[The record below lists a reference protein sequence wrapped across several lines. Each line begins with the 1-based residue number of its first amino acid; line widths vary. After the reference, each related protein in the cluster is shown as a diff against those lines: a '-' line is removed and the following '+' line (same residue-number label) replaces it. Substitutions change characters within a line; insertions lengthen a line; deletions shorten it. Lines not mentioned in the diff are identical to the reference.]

1 MTNHDP
7 SSFLQAVESRLDSIF
22 GEDAK
27 PPQPKDSGILPTAGE
42 DTVSVTVDMR
52 EVHGEATSY
61 TAEPEA
67 RETLSLAEDAV
78 AETKENVLAGPVD
91 EEADQA
97 SAQAAQVQ
105 DRSAYLSEI
114 DKRFAAIFGD
124 EDKKAGTAADTAKP
138 DDLQGGMARADRV
151 EDKDADQFLEGISL
165 TSSSMLESPLKD
177 LKNIMLSLESEVS
190 DSMLAQ
196 LDDEVNHL
204 EPLYAG
210 DLIIQGFLR
219 IIRFVERTIRVRG
232 AAAGQNSM
240 NLLRSV
246 YDHLEN
252 VLAPERMTEAEKHHF
267 LMESIEQYRSWV
279 ENVDIEAPVAAPS
292 PVMSMDELKLLEME
306 APEGKFFKDQ
316 KMEET
321 IFAPVPVVEE
331 TPPPARDADLEKAIA
346 AMKDLPP
353 EEAFAYALEEM
364 KRTFQTEID
373 TLKEEVRLL
382 KNAR

>member
-27 PPQPKDSGILPTAGE
+27 PPQPKNSGALPTAGE

-52 EVHGEATSY
+52 EVHGEAEASA
-61 TAEPEA
+61 AEPEA
-67 RETLSLAEDAV
+67 REALSSAEDAV
-78 AETKENVLAGPVD
+78 AGTKENVLAAPVD

-97 SAQAAQVQ
+97 SAQPAQVQ

-124 EDKKAGTAADTAKP
+124 DDKKAGVAADTPKP
-138 DDLQGGMARADRV
+138 DDLQGGMARVDRV

-165 TSSSMLESPLKD
+165 SSSSILESPLKD
-177 LKNIMLSLESEVS
+177 LKSIMLSLEWEVS

-210 DLIIQGFLR
+210 DPIIQGFLR

-232 AAAGQNSM
+232 AAGQDAM
-240 NLLRSV
+240 NLLLSV

-252 VLAPERMTEAEKHHF
+252 VLVPERMTEAEKHHF
-267 LMESIEQYRSWV
+267 LMESIRQYQSWV
-279 ENVDIEAPVAAPS
+279 EEVDLEDPVAAQT
-292 PVMSMDELKLLEME
+292 PVMSIDELKPLEME
-306 APEGKFFKDQ
+306 APEDKFLKDQ
-316 KMEET
+316 KREET

-331 TPPPARDADLEKAIA
+331 TPPPAHDADLEKAIA

-353 EEAFAYALEEM
+353 EEAFAYALEEL
-364 KRTFQTEID
+364 KKTFQTEID
-373 TLKEEVRLL
+373 ALKEEIRLL

>member
-27 PPQPKDSGILPTAGE
+27 PPQPKDSGISPTAGE
-42 DTVSVTVDMR
+42 DTVSVTGDMR
-52 EVHGEATSY
+52 EVHGEATSS

-67 RETLSLAEDAV
+67 RETISLAEDAV

-91 EEADQA
+91 EEAAQA

-124 EDKKAGTAADTAKP
+124 DDKKAGVAADAAKP
-138 DDLQGGMARADRV
+138 GDLQGGIARADRV

-165 TSSSMLESPLKD
+165 SSSSTLESPLKD
-177 LKNIMLSLESEVS
+177 LKNMMLSLESEVS

-232 AAAGQNSM
+232 AAAGQDSM
-240 NLLRSV
+240 NLLLSV

-252 VLAPERMTEAEKHHF
+252 VLVPERMTEAEKHIF
-267 LMESIEQYRSWV
+267 LMESIRQYRSWV
-279 ENVDIEAPVAAPS
+279 ENVDLEDPVAAQTLM
-292 PVMSMDELKLLEME
+292 MSIDELKPLEME
-306 APEGKFFKDQ
+306 APEDKSFKDL

-321 IFAPVPVVEE
+321 ILAPVPVVEE

-353 EEAFAYALEEM
+353 EEAFAYAMEEM

-373 TLKEEVRLL
+373 ALKEEIRLL

>member
-1 MTNHDP
+1 MINHDP

-27 PPQPKDSGILPTAGE
+27 PPQPKDSGISPTAGE

-78 AETKENVLAGPVD
+78 AGTKENILAGPVD

-97 SAQAAQVQ
+97 SAHAAQVQ

-138 DDLQGGMARADRV
+138 DDLLGGMARADRV

-279 ENVDIEAPVAAPS
+279 ENVDLEAPVAAPS
-292 PVMSMDELKLLEME
+292 PVMSMDELKPLEME
-306 APEGKFFKDQ
+306 VPEDKFFKDQ

-321 IFAPVPVVEE
+321 IFASVPVVEE

-373 TLKEEVRLL
+373 TLKEEIRLL

>member
-52 EVHGEATSY
+52 EVHGEAKPFF
-61 TAEPEA
+61 AEPEA
-67 RETLSLAEDAV
+67 RDALSLTKDAV
-78 AETKENVLAGPVD
+78 DGTKENVPAIPVD
-91 EEADQA
+91 EAADQA
-97 SAQAAQVQ
+97 SAQPAPVQ

-124 EDKKAGTAADTAKP
+124 DDKKAGVAADAAKP
-138 DDLQGGMARADRV
+138 GDLQGGIARADRV

-165 TSSSMLESPLKD
+165 SSSSTLESPLKD
-177 LKNIMLSLESEVS
+177 LKSIMLSLEWEVN
-190 DSMLAQ
+190 DSVLVQ
-196 LDDEVNHL
+196 LDDEVNRL

-210 DLIIQGFLR
+210 DLMIQGFLR
-219 IIRFVERTIRVRG
+219 IIRFVERSIRVRG
-232 AAAGQNSM
+232 AAAGQDSM
-240 NLLRSV
+240 NLLLSV

-252 VLAPERMTEAEKHHF
+252 VLVPERMAEAEKHHF

-279 ENVDIEAPVAAPS
+279 ENVDLEDPVAAQTLM
-292 PVMSMDELKLLEME
+292 MSIDELKPLEME
-306 APEGKFFKDQ
+306 APEDKSFKDL

-321 IFAPVPVVEE
+321 ILAPVPVVEE

-364 KRTFQTEID
+364 KRTFQSEID
-373 TLKEEVRLL
+373 ALKEEVRLL

>member
-1 MTNHDP
+1 
-7 SSFLQAVESRLDSIF
+7 
-22 GEDAK
+22 
-27 PPQPKDSGILPTAGE
+27 
-42 DTVSVTVDMR
+42 
-52 EVHGEATSY
+52 
-61 TAEPEA
+61 
-67 RETLSLAEDAV
+67 
-78 AETKENVLAGPVD
+78 
-91 EEADQA
+91 
-97 SAQAAQVQ
+97 
-105 DRSAYLSEI
+105 
-114 DKRFAAIFGD
+114 
-124 EDKKAGTAADTAKP
+124 
-138 DDLQGGMARADRV
+138 
-151 EDKDADQFLEGISL
+151 
-165 TSSSMLESPLKD
+165 
-177 LKNIMLSLESEVS
+177 
-190 DSMLAQ
+190 MLAQ

-279 ENVDIEAPVAAPS
+279 KNVDLEAPVAAPS

-373 TLKEEVRLL
+373 TLKEEIRLL